1 MEFVKELKKKL
12 IKKFISGELIKK
24 YYENDLPL
32 IYKRKKP
39 SEKEFLKEYKSY
51 DYDNKFA
58 LFEEVNYKGIGHQK
72 VLRGVKF
79 KNFYE
84 LVEFIGKKKEFLK
97 FEKFLF
103 KDKDLISFLKQNP
116 KILLDNLDIWDKV
129 LAFKEFF
136 KNNPK
141 PNIYIRELPIIGVDT
156 KFIQTHKKI
165 IDKIL
170 MQVCEYDKNI
180 TSLANYGFEKKY
192 FLKYPKERI
201 RLKNKEWDDIEINID
216 DLKKFNEKKLF
227 IIENLQTYLAFP
239 RVKDYLVVYGGGFKA
254 GVLKGLEYEA
264 IYWGDIDKAGFAILS
279 MVRGYMNTKSFLMDL
294 KTFKQFE
301 DLSVLDNVQNYNGL
315 NLTSEEFEC
324 LNYIKKVN
332 KRLEQERIPFDYV
345 LKELV
350 SLIKFEKRL

>member
-1 MEFVKELKKKL
+1 
-12 IKKFISGELIKK
+12 
-24 YYENDLPL
+24 
-32 IYKRKKP
+32 
-39 SEKEFLKEYKSY
+39 
-51 DYDNKFA
+51 
-58 LFEEVNYKGIGHQK
+58 
-72 VLRGVKF
+72 
-79 KNFYE
+79 
-84 LVEFIGKKKEFLK
+84 
-97 FEKFLF
+97 
-103 KDKDLISFLKQNP
+103 
-116 KILLDNLDIWDKV
+116 
-129 LAFKEFF
+129 
-136 KNNPK
+136 
-141 PNIYIRELPIIGVDT
+141 
-156 KFIQTHKKI
+156 
-165 IDKIL
+165 

-216 DLKKFNEKKLF
+216 DLKKFSEKKLF

-324 LNYIKKVN
+324 LNYTKTQFTHYIKKYYSN
-332 KRLEQERIPFDYV
+332 HQ
-345 LKELV
+345 
-350 SLIKFEKRL
+350 